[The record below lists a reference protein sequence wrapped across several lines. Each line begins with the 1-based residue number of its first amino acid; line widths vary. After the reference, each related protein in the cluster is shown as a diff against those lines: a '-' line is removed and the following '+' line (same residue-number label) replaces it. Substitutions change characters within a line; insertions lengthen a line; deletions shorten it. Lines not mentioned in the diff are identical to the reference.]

1 MASLLTCVYT
11 NLLAYFVSN
20 SIGTIHNNIPSIE
33 RNFQSTNSEVQR
45 NRFLYKNRKSTERQ
59 SGKSKS
65 LAQRISGKL
74 T

>member
-11 NLLAYFVSN
+11 NLLAYFVYN
-20 SIGTIHNNIPSIE
+20 SIGTIHYNIPCTE
-33 RNFQSTNSEVQR
+33 RNFQSANSKAQWS
-45 NRFLYKNRKSTERQ
+45 RFLYKNRKSTERQ